1 MNEIITLS
9 IKTACISISTKLTI
23 VNNIKIEIVSKKL
36 RNIVLNES
44 MSDLTGIIEQL
55 QFK

>member
-44 MSDLTGIIEQL
+44 MSALTGFIEQL

>member
-23 VNNIKIEIVSKKL
+23 VNHIKIEIVSKKL

-44 MSDLTGIIEQL
+44 MSALTGFIEQL